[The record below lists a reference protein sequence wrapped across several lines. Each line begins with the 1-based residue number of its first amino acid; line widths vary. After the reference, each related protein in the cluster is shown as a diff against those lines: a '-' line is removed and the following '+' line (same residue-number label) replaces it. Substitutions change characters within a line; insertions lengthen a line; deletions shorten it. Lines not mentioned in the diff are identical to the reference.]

1 MSTLQHVSLEAK
13 TMNAIQ
19 YVSNEYGKTTS
30 VIVPI
35 ELWQEMI
42 KEDDIREPRT
52 ITLSDRDRDLFLA
65 VLESPPPANAKL
77 KASMRQYLARFHH
90 DG

>member
-42 KEDDIREPRT
+42 KEDDISERRVRPT
-52 ITLSDRDRDLFLA
+52 
-65 VLESPPPANAKL
+65 
-77 KASMRQYLARFHH
+77 HH
-90 DG
+90 

>member
-1 MSTLQHVSLEAK
+1 
-13 TMNAIQ
+13 MNAIQ
-19 YVSNEYGKTTS
+19 YVSNEYGKMIS

-35 ELWQEMI
+35 ELWQEMTQKDEI
-42 KEDDIREPRT
+42 IEAQT
-52 ITLSDRDRDLFLA
+52 LTLSDQDRDLFMA
-65 VLESPPPANAKL
+65 TLESPPTANPKL

>member
-1 MSTLQHVSLEAK
+1 MNTLQPVSNEAK
-13 TMNAIQ
+13 TMNPIQ
-19 YVSNEYGKTTS
+19 YVSDEYGKTTS

-42 KEDDIREPRT
+42 KEDDIVPQT
-52 ITLSDRDRDLFLA
+52 LTLSDRDRDLFLA
-65 VLESPPPANAKL
+65 ALESPPPANAKL

-90 DG
+90 DS